1 MKLATSVAIL
11 LAILPAAVQG
21 ATNGNTLR
29 CVEPDKVDYDK
40 DYFPEKI
47 SPEFSKLWEMTYYKT
62 YKILTNKFTDKKYAL
77 YQCGSVIPDRVREV
91 VDDAWAVP
99 LQDGLALSQPAT
111 VPQIEQLGVRRQ
123 IKGYIGNP
131 YLSSPCMVTLGDEID
146 GDGSNIFQAFLNDT
160 TKVDFITANPQVAIL
175 ESSGAGNKT
184 LNWNAYEENGNKA
197 TYEWHKVMGALF
209 NLEKLAN
216 EQFDESS
223 DRYDC
228 VSDNAAY
235 LEESSTSTERRL
247 SVPTRNLAAD
257 DTKPVVLWA
266 SKIWNQTGFDVAR
279 CDPEFEYYC
288 ELAASCSSTLLH
300 SNEGSI
306 NNIYEEGSMHM
317 TVEEF
322 VEFGK
327 DADVWIIPAPLK
339 KDFEDSWYWNHTKD
353 FKSVQ
358 NGNVYDNQKSGGDA
372 WFDQRTAEYDV
383 LLQDFCDVVGLYDDT
398 TTNHERLY
406 FRKLYPVAEP
416 IGNMG
421 TCSPATL
428 DLPWVT
434 RASECSFV
442 RPEDTTSSA
451 SSVKFAIGALISGF
465 AAMLVL

>member
-1 MKLATSVAIL
+1 LFLNIKLSSLFQKEHNFIMKLATSVAIL
-11 LAILPAAVQG
+11 LAILPAAVHG
-21 ATNGNTLR
+21 VTNGNTLR

-62 YKILTNKFTDKKYAL
+62 YKILTNKATDKKYAL
-77 YQCGSVIPDRVREV
+77 HQCGTLIPDRVREQ

-123 IKGYIGNP
+123 IKGYVGNP
-131 YLSSPCMVTLGDEID
+131 ASLSSPCMATLGEEID
-146 GDGSNIFQAFLNDT
+146 GDGSNIFQQIFDSESYYKNGTPKA
-160 TKVDFITANPQVAIL
+160 DFITANPQVAIL

-235 LEESSTSTERRL
+235 LEESRTSIERRL

-266 SKIWNQTGFDVAR
+266 SKAYKQEGFDVAR

-306 NNIYEEGSMHM
+306 NTYYADGSMHM

-327 DADVWIIPAPLK
+327 DADVWILPAYVG
-339 KDFEDSWYWNHTKD
+339 DFEDSWYWNHTKD

-358 NGNVYDNQKSGGDA
+358 NGNVYDIQKSGGNA
-372 WFDQRTAEYDV
+372 WFDQRTAEYGK
-383 LLQDFCDVVGLYDDT
+383 FILYDGS
-398 TTNHERLY
+398 NFHQ
-406 FRKLYPVAEP
+406 
-416 IGNMG
+416 
-421 TCSPATL
+421 S
-428 DLPWVT
+428 
-434 RASECSFV
+434 
-442 RPEDTTSSA
+442 
-451 SSVKFAIGALISGF
+451 
-465 AAMLVL
+465 